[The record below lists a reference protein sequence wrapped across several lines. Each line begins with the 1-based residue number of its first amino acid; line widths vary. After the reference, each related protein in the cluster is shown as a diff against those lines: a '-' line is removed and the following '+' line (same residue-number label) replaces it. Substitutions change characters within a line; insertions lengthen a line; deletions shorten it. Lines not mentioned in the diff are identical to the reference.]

1 MKLQKWVQMSMWKE
15 IKVPNRTWIVSAMA
29 NLSLRLVRRGTFAK
43 GHLVHI
49 CETSVRM
56 AVLNPVGLE
65 RIVYPLWSMNVL
77 SKYKWLHKPCDTGI
91 IVCLF
96 KSKIQKVDK
105 AVSEQPVCARM
116 GRNFKATNVSL
127 NSCKDELGAKKR
139 IGRDM
144 L

>member
-1 MKLQKWVQMSMWKE
+1 
-15 IKVPNRTWIVSAMA
+15 
-29 NLSLRLVRRGTFAK
+29 
-43 GHLVHI
+43 
-49 CETSVRM
+49 
-56 AVLNPVGLE
+56 
-65 RIVYPLWSMNVL
+65 MNVL
-77 SKYKWLHKPCDTGI
+77 SKYKWLHKACHTRI

-96 KSKIQKVDK
+96 ESKIQK
-105 AVSEQPVCARM
+105 AVSEQPVRARM